1 MLAGSCPSGLRL
13 CGRLGPSYGW
23 HILWGGPLHPF
34 ADQFDFRYSN
44 RVKLCID
51 DERTARALKG
61 IVRKR
66 LTYRMPHN

>member
-1 MLAGSCPSGLRL
+1 MGNHGKDRLIGRALASDQRPETQTPVILPD
-13 CGRLGPSYGW
+13 GRS
-23 HILWGGPLHPF
+23 
-34 ADQFDFRYSN
+34 QFDFRYSN

-51 DERTARALKG
+51 DDERTALALKG